1 MTAHRHYRTSEYK
14 DCVTSANRAF
24 ESVLKAIC
32 DVKDWEYAAGDN
44 ASQLIAKVTEKGL
57 FTHDYDKSFMAYVA
71 MMKSGIPAVRNQSG
85 GHGEG
90 ISTARVTIQIA
101 RYALNLSATN
111 ILFVAECYE
120 AANKKG

>member
-1 MTAHRHYRTSEYK
+1 
-14 DCVTSANRAF
+14 
-24 ESVLKAIC
+24 VLKAIC